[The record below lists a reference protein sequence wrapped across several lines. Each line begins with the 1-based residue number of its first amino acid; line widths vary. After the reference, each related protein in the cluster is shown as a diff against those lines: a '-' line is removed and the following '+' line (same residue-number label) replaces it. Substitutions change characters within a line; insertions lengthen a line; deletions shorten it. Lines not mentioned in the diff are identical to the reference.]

1 MANNVNSI
9 YNLLQTTLAV
19 LTSAESCITYFRDP
33 QSRASAEPRTSNKHL
48 HKHTARRDGPRKSLQ
63 SQFNI
68 ILTGFRA
75 RLVIAD
81 VMLNQLEMNTY
92 ATTNHNT
99 LFAVPDNKGG
109 DDRNEVDNSSTNKT
123 DQYIR
128 TLVAEMRQLR
138 DYVASVAEVASIKN
152 DDCFSD
158 DGYSDDYY
166 SDGDVPDSGG
176 GDVSNEPL
184 INPGLD

>member
-1 MANNVNSI
+1 MDPEKAYSLAPELNNQDIPV
-9 YNLLQTTLAV
+9 
-19 LTSAESCITYFRDP
+19 
-33 QSRASAEPRTSNKHL
+33 K
-48 HKHTARRDGPRKSLQ
+48 
-63 SQFNI
+63 FNI

-81 VMLNQLEMNTY
+81 VMLNQLKMNTY
-92 ATTNHNT
+92 STNNHNI
-99 LFAVPDNKGG
+99 LFSVPDNKGE

-123 DQYIR
+123 DQHIR

-138 DYVASVAEVASIKN
+138 NHIASVAEVAGIRN
-152 DDCFSD
+152 DD
-158 DGYSDDYY
+158 GY

>member
-1 MANNVNSI
+1 MEETFYSHSI
-9 YNLLQTTLAV
+9 SLM
-19 LTSAESCITYFRDP
+19 SE
-33 QSRASAEPRTSNKHL
+33 ETSNLATKAQL
-48 HKHTARRDGPRKSLQ
+48 TMELEKVSNLKANVTALYQEGEKLCTDCIPVK
-63 SQFNI
+63 FNI

-99 LFAVPDNKGG
+99 LLAVPDNKGG

-152 DDCFSD
+152 DDCYSD

-166 SDGDVPDSGG
+166 SDDYYSDGEVPDRGG
-176 GDVSNEPL
+176 GDVSNELL
-184 INPGLD
+184 INPVLD